1 MPKETEGAT
10 EPPENTPDGQAQA
23 PDQSQKPTQPEH
35 PPAPDADDAES
46 QALGQA
52 EEPKPSDSEDSP
64 NDGEAA
70 SQYTDDPDY
79 LHTSDE
85 EDWHHDD
92 PYHHDYEHEDHHA
105 HDHHHDEHHDDHQHY
120 DHGEYQGDEYQAAHA
135 VNAPVPV
142 PRAGGQGGD
151 GGGDDD
157 EWEPDLDDDGSE
169 YGGPVK
175 SFLEHMEDLR
185 WVLIRCVAA
194 LGVAMVA
201 CLAGAPLIVD
211 FLSRPLGEAKQFLT
225 ENRKESLLQESKSEI
240 LVRMTEDEVF
250 RIPVETNLLAE
261 AYQLLNL
268 TNVTQPQ
275 PFSLQPVVEGGKLQL
290 LLQPDTNALSAAD
303 DASKAGPELKSMS
316 PLSGFLVALQ
326 MAFYGGIMVS
336 LPFILYFLGQFIF
349 PALRKKEKKYLTM
362 SVIIGG
368 GLFFLGAAF
377 CYFLLM
383 KIALSTAALFANW
396 MHFGADLWRAE
407 DYIKFVCKFMIGMGL
422 AFELPV
428 IILLLV
434 KIGVLNY
441 KKLAKFR
448 MYWVVINLVLA
459 SALTPPDIVTQIL
472 MALPMQLFYEISIFI
487 AWIWYRRD
495 KKREEQRLK
504 EEAEAAKNL
513 PEEPE
518 K

>member
-1 MPKETEGAT
+1 MPKETEGT
-10 EPPENTPDGQAQA
+10 PQLPENSPDGQAEV
-23 PDQSQKPTQPEH
+23 PEQSQEQTQPEH
-35 PPAPDADDAES
+35 PAAPGVDDAES
-46 QALGQA
+46 QAIGQA
-52 EEPKPSDSEDSP
+52 EEPEPSDSKGSP
-64 NDGEAA
+64 NGDESAP
-70 SQYTDDPDY
+70 QYTDDPD
-79 LHTSDE
+79 TSRE

-92 PYHHDYEHEDHHA
+92 PYNHDYEHEDHHTQ
-105 HDHHHDEHHDDHQHY
+105 DHYHDEHHDY
-120 DHGEYQGDEYQAAHA
+120 GHGEYQEDEHHVAHS
-135 VNAPVPV
+135 VNASVSV
-142 PRAGGQGGD
+142 PRSSDHG
-151 GGGDDD
+151 GGGDDGG
-157 EWEPDLDDDGSE
+157 WETDIDDDGSE

-201 CLAGAPLIVD
+201 CLAAAPIMVD

-225 ENRKESLLQESKSEI
+225 ENRKEALLEESKSEI
-240 LVRMTEDEVF
+240 FIRMTEDEVF
-250 RIPVETNLLAE
+250 RIPVETNLLEE
-261 AYQLLNL
+261 AYRMLNL
-268 TNVTQPQ
+268 TNVTEPQ
-275 PFSLQPVVEGGKLQL
+275 SFNLRPAVEEGKLQL
-290 LLQPDTNALSAAD
+290 LLQPETNAVSSAAES
-303 DASKAGPELKSMS
+303 SKAGPELKSMS

-326 MAFYGGIMVS
+326 MAFYGGIMVA

-349 PALRKKEKKYLTM
+349 PALRKKEKKYLTI

-368 GLFFLGAAF
+368 GLFFCGAAF

-396 MHFGADLWRAE
+396 LQFGADIWRAE

-428 IILLLV
+428 VILLLV
-434 KIGVLNY
+434 KIGVLDY

-459 SALTPPDIVTQIL
+459 SVLTPPDIITQVL
-472 MALPMQLFYEISIFI
+472 MALPMQLFYELSVFI

-504 EEAEAAKNL
+504 DEAEAAEK
-513 PEEPE
+513 PPDEPE

>member
-1 MPKETEGAT
+1 MPKETEGAP
-10 EPPENTPDGQAQA
+10 EPPENTPDGQAEA
-23 PDQSQKPTQPEH
+23 PDQSQEPTQPEH

-52 EEPKPSDSEDSP
+52 EEPKPSDGEDSP
-64 NDGEAA
+64 HDGESA

-79 LHTSDE
+79 LVTSHE
-85 EDWHHDD
+85 EDWHHED

-105 HDHHHDEHHDDHQHY
+105 HDQYHDEHHDDHHHY

-142 PRAGGQGGD
+142 PRSGGQG

-157 EWEPDLDDDGSE
+157 NWDSDLDVDGSE

-225 ENRKESLLQESKSEI
+225 ENRKETLLEESKSEI

-250 RIPVETNLLAE
+250 RIPVNTNLLEE
-261 AYQLLNL
+261 AYQKLNI
-268 TNVTQPQ
+268 TNVTEPR
-275 PFSLQPVVEGGKLQL
+275 PFNLRPVVEEGKLQL
-290 LLQPDTNALSAAD
+290 LLQPDTNILTSTD
-303 DASKAGPELKSMS
+303 DAGKAGPELKSMS

-326 MAFYGGIMVS
+326 MAFYGGIMVA

-396 MHFGADLWRAE
+396 LDFGADMWRAE

-428 IILLLV
+428 VILLLV
-434 KIGVLNY
+434 KIGVLDY

-459 SALTPPDIVTQIL
+459 SVLTPPDIITQVL
-472 MALPMQLFYEISIFI
+472 MALPMQLFYELSVLI

-504 EEAEAAKNL
+504 EEAEAAENP

>member
-1 MPKETEGAT
+1 MPKETEGAA
-10 EPPENTPDGQAQA
+10 EPPENTPDGQAEA
-23 PDQSQKPTQPEH
+23 PDKSQEPTQPEH

-46 QALGQA
+46 QALGHA
-52 EEPKPSDSEDSP
+52 EEPKPSDGENSP
-64 NDGEAA
+64 HDGESA

-79 LHTSDE
+79 LVTSHE
-85 EDWHHDD
+85 EDWHHED
-92 PYHHDYEHEDHHA
+92 PYHHDYEHEDHHD
-105 HDHHHDEHHDDHQHY
+105 HDQYEDEHHDDHHHY
-120 DHGEYQGDEYQAAHA
+120 DHGEYQGDEYQAAHT

-142 PRAGGQGGD
+142 TRSGGQG

-157 EWEPDLDDDGSE
+157 NWDSDIDVDGSE

-225 ENRKESLLQESKSEI
+225 ENRKETLLEESKSEI

-250 RIPVETNLLAE
+250 RIPVNTNLLEE
-261 AYQLLNL
+261 AYQMLNL
-268 TNVTQPQ
+268 TNVTEPQ
-275 PFSLQPVVEGGKLQL
+275 PFNLRPVVEEGKLQL
-290 LLQPDTNALSAAD
+290 LLQPDTNILTSTDEAG
-303 DASKAGPELKSMS
+303 KAGPELKSMS

-326 MAFYGGIMVS
+326 MAFYGGIMVA

-396 MHFGADLWRAE
+396 LDFGADMWRAE

-428 IILLLV
+428 VILLLV
-434 KIGVLNY
+434 KIGVLDY

-459 SALTPPDIVTQIL
+459 SVLTPPDIITQVL
-472 MALPMQLFYEISIFI
+472 MALPMQLFYELSVLI

-495 KKREEQRLK
+495 KKLEEQRLK
-504 EEAEAAKNL
+504 DEAEAAENP

>member
-1 MPKETEGAT
+1 MPKETEGAP
-10 EPPENTPDGQAQA
+10 EPPENTPDGQAEA
-23 PDQSQKPTQPEH
+23 PDQSQEPTQPEH
-35 PPAPDADDAES
+35 PPAPHADDAES

-52 EEPKPSDSEDSP
+52 EEPKPSDGEDSP
-64 NDGEAA
+64 HDGESA

-79 LHTSDE
+79 LVTSHE
-85 EDWHHDD
+85 EDWHHED

-105 HDHHHDEHHDDHQHY
+105 HDQYEDEHHDDHHHN
-120 DHGEYQGDEYQAAHA
+120 DNGEYQGNEYQAAHA

-142 PRAGGQGGD
+142 PRSGGQGG
-151 GGGDDD
+151 GGDDNNWD
-157 EWEPDLDDDGSE
+157 SDLDVDGSE

-225 ENRKESLLQESKSEI
+225 ENRKETLLEESKSEI

-250 RIPVETNLLAE
+250 RIPVNTNLLEE
-261 AYQLLNL
+261 AYQMLNL
-268 TNVTQPQ
+268 TNVTEPQ
-275 PFSLQPVVEGGKLQL
+275 PFNLRPVVEEGKLQL
-290 LLQPDTNALSAAD
+290 LLQPDTNILTSTD
-303 DASKAGPELKSMS
+303 DAGKAGPELKSMS

-326 MAFYGGIMVS
+326 MAFYGGIMVA

-396 MHFGADLWRAE
+396 LDFGADMWRAE

-428 IILLLV
+428 VILLLV
-434 KIGVLNY
+434 KIGVLDY

-459 SALTPPDIVTQIL
+459 SVLTPPDIITQVL
-472 MALPMQLFYEISIFI
+472 MALPMQLFYELSVLI

-504 EEAEAAKNL
+504 EEAEAAENP

>member
-1 MPKETEGAT
+1 MPKETEGAP
-10 EPPENTPDGQAQA
+10 EPPDNTPDDQAEQ
-23 PDQSQKPTQPEH
+23 PEHSQEPSQPEH
-35 PPAPDADDAES
+35 PTAPNADDAER

-52 EEPKPSDSEDSP
+52 EEPEPSERQENTSGEEPEKHGDSA
-64 NDGEAA
+64 G
-70 SQYTDDPDY
+70 QYTDDPDY
-79 LHTSDE
+79 LDTSHE

-92 PYHHDYEHEDHHA
+92 PYHHDYEHEDHH
-105 HDHHHDEHHDDHQHY
+105 HY

-142 PRAGGQGGD
+142 PRSGGQG

-157 EWEPDLDDDGSE
+157 NWDSDLDVDGSE

-225 ENRKESLLQESKSEI
+225 ENRKETLLEESKSEI

-250 RIPVETNLLAE
+250 RIPVNTNLLEE
-261 AYQLLNL
+261 AYQMLNL
-268 TNVTQPQ
+268 TNVTEPQ
-275 PFSLQPVVEGGKLQL
+275 PFNLRPVVEEGKLQL
-290 LLQPDTNALSAAD
+290 LLQPDTNILTSTD
-303 DASKAGPELKSMS
+303 DAGKAGPELKSMS

-326 MAFYGGIMVS
+326 MAFYGGIMVA

-396 MHFGADLWRAE
+396 LQFGADLWRAE

-428 IILLLV
+428 VILLLV
-434 KIGVLNY
+434 KIGVLDY

-459 SALTPPDIVTQIL
+459 SVLTPPDIITQVL
-472 MALPMQLFYEISIFI
+472 MALPMQLFYELSVLI

-504 EEAEAAKNL
+504 EEAEAAENP
-513 PEEPE
+513 PEEQE